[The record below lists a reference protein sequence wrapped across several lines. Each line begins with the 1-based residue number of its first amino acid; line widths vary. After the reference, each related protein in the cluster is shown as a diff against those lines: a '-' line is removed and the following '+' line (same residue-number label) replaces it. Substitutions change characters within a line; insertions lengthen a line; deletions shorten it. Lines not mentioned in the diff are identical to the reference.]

1 MGPTM
6 SYNPVVEK
14 IKSLLTEHGMWF
26 ETFEHEPVR
35 TSEEAAKVRTG
46 YVISQGSKALIAR
59 VKDMN
64 VPTSGSGGSG
74 TSNESRKRFVMFVVP
89 GDKRFDSEKIKKNFG
104 LSDIRFAS
112 EAEVSEITGGVVPGG
127 VPPFGNLFGLEVFA
141 DQRVFDKDRK
151 SVV

>member
-1 MGPTM
+1 M

-112 EAEVSEITGGVVPGG
+112 EEIGRAHV
-127 VPPFGNLFGLEVFA
+127 
-141 DQRVFDKDRK
+141 
-151 SVV
+151 